1 MTCNM
6 SVVLEINCLILSYLI
21 TTASDDYRF
30 TINLCCK
37 IVTESGLFILMK
49 IS

>member
-6 SVVLEINCLILSYLI
+6 SLVLEINYLILSYLI
-21 TTASDDYRF
+21 TTASDDYLF

-37 IVTESGLFILMK
+37 SVIEMGLSF
-49 IS
+49 